1 MLLTFNGRKLL
12 KIIYNSLFAVGFL
25 GLLWTMAIYNTYIDK
40 LPRSLNAATGNIY
53 SLNAHGIGV
62 FQTLQERRHLDYVEH
77 GSWGI
82 IICGVALGLIDEWT
96 ENEKIRKRNSRRC

>member
-62 FQTLQERRHLDYVEH
+62 FQTLQERRHLDYVKDMWIL
-77 GSWGI
+77 GDQQSAGI
-82 IICGVALGLIDEWT
+82 CVGID
-96 ENEKIRKRNSRRC
+96 R